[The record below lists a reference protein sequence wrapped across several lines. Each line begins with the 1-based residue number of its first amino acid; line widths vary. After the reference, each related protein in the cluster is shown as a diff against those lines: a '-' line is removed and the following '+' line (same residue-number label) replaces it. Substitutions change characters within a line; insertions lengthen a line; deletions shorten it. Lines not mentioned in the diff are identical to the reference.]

1 MEKGKGYEGDT
12 IPSSLLTHR
21 SPERKPAVV
30 EPVRGT
36 SPKSPMD
43 PDHPRQFLRPKQ
55 HHDYANDPTPSSPR
69 TQQSNP
75 DPKPSRPRPIVTK
88 LTTAHTD
95 HADLRRRVL
104 QSQDRKRVESLE
116 SLDGEEGGGRGD
128 VAGRPGATRTWS
140 TVLGD

>member
-12 IPSSLLTHR
+12 IPSPLPTHR
-21 SPERKPAVV
+21 SPEQKPAVV
-30 EPVRGT
+30 EPVRGA

-55 HHDYANDPTPSSPR
+55 HHDYANDPAPSPPPR
-69 TQQSNP
+69 THHTSP
-75 DPKPSRPRPIVTK
+75 DQKPSRPRPIVTK
-88 LTTAHTD
+88 PTTNHTD

-116 SLDGEEGGGRGD
+116 SLAGED
-128 VAGRPGATRTWS
+128 AAGRPGATRTWS